1 MNIVGIFIKALPE
14 ISGVSDRGEWVRG
27 GLVIEMQG
35 SYPTKVAFTAFGE
48 ERVGAVRTRVV
59 GALVSVGFSPES
71 REYGGKWYTDLKV
84 AKITPLQ
91 QNQR

>member
-27 GLVIEMQG
+27 GLVIETQG

-48 ERVGAVRTRVV
+48 ERVGAVRTLRE
-59 GALVSVGFSPES
+59 GTLVSVDFSPES
-71 REYGGKWYTDLKV
+71 REYGGKWYTDLRV
-84 AKITPLQ
+84 SRITKM
-91 QNQR
+91 QNQQ

>member
-27 GLVIEMQG
+27 GLVIETQG

-48 ERVGAVRTRVV
+48 ERVGAVRTL
-59 GALVSVGFSPES
+59 GAGELVSVDFSPES
-71 REYGGKWYTDLKV
+71 REYGGKWYTDLRV
-84 AKITPLQ
+84 SRITKM
-91 QNQR
+91 QNQQ

>member
-27 GLVIEMQG
+27 GLVIETQG

-48 ERVGAVRTRVV
+48 ERVGVVRTLVV
-59 GALVSVGFSPES
+59 GALVSVDFSPES
-71 REYGGKWYTDLKV
+71 REYGGKWYTDLRV
-84 AKITPLQ
+84 SRITKM
-91 QNQR
+91 QNQQ

>member
-27 GLVIEMQG
+27 GLVIETQG

-48 ERVGAVRTRVV
+48 ERVGVVRTLVV
-59 GALVSVGFSPES
+59 GALVSVDFSPES
-71 REYGGKWYTDLKV
+71 REYGGKWYTDLRV
-84 AKITPLQ
+84 SRITKI
-91 QNQR
+91 QNQQ

>member
-27 GLVIEMQG
+27 GLVIETQG

-48 ERVGAVRTRVV
+48 ERVGAVRTLVA
-59 GALVSVGFSPES
+59 GELVSVDFSPES
-71 REYGGKWYTDLKV
+71 REYGGKWYTDLRV
-84 AKITPLQ
+84 SRITKM
-91 QNQR
+91 QNQQ

>member
-27 GLVIEMQG
+27 GLVIETQG

-48 ERVGAVRTRVV
+48 ERVGVVRTLVV
-59 GALVSVGFSPES
+59 GAMVSVDFSPES
-71 REYGGKWYTDLKV
+71 REFNGKWYTDLKV
-84 AKITPLQ
+84 TKITPLQ
-91 QNQR
+91 LNLR

>member
-27 GLVIEMQG
+27 GLVIETQG

-48 ERVGAVRTRVV
+48 ERVGAVRTLVV
-59 GALVSVGFSPES
+59 GALVSVDFSPES
-71 REYGGKWYTDLKV
+71 REYGGKWYTDLRV
-84 AKITPLQ
+84 SRITKM
-91 QNQR
+91 QNQQ

>member
-27 GLVIEMQG
+27 GLVIETQG
-35 SYPTKVAFTAFGE
+35 SYPTKVVFTAFGE
-48 ERVGAVRTRVV
+48 ERVGAVRTLMT
-59 GALVSVGFSPES
+59 GALVSVDFSPES

-84 AKITPLQ
+84 TKITPLQ
-91 QNQR
+91 

>member
-27 GLVIEMQG
+27 GLVTETQG

-48 ERVGAVRTRVV
+48 ERVGVVRTLVV
-59 GALVSVGFSPES
+59 GTLVSVDFSPES
-71 REYGGKWYTDLKV
+71 REYGGKWYTDLRV
-84 AKITPLQ
+84 SRITKM
-91 QNQR
+91 QNQQ

>member
-27 GLVIEMQG
+27 GLVIETQG
-35 SYPTKVAFTAFGE
+35 AYPVKVALTAFGE
-48 ERVGAVRTRVV
+48 ERVGAVRTLV
-59 GALVSVGFSPES
+59 GGTLVSVEFSPES
-71 REYGGKWYTDLKV
+71 REFNGKWYTDLKV

-91 QNQR
+91 QNQM